1 MASDDVKDATGVKA
15 LSVNDQ
21 TSNGVTEK
29 WGLELPHLY
38 QLAVKFYK
46 GKIVIRL
53 KITVFANVLVCKYA
67 ICMGNKLFVLP
78 KLTNIITETAESI
91 TESECNRN
99 ADSIT
104 EMASFITDATK

>member
-1 MASDDVKDATGVKA
+1 MARVPTYLHKF
-15 LSVNDQ
+15 NH
-21 TSNGVTEK
+21 TSYLNK
-29 WGLELPHLY
+29 
-38 QLAVKFYK
+38 
-46 GKIVIRL
+46 
-53 KITVFANVLVCKYA
+53 
-67 ICMGNKLFVLP
+67 GNKLFVLP

>member
-1 MASDDVKDATGVKA
+1 M
-15 LSVNDQ
+15 LC
-21 TSNGVTEK
+21 
-29 WGLELPHLY
+29 
-38 QLAVKFYK
+38 F
-46 GKIVIRL
+46 
-53 KITVFANVLVCKYA
+53 
-67 ICMGNKLFVLP
+67 GNKLFVLP